1 MFHRTERLLLRPGWL
16 EDAAE
21 VTMRIADEAI
31 VRNLARAPWPYR
43 EEHARE
49 WLAAPKQDKLPNF
62 LVTLPGAGGARII
75 GSCGMHVENGEVEIG
90 YWIARDWWG
99 QGFATESTRALLS
112 IARALGH
119 RRIGGCHAV
128 DNAASGRVLRK
139 VGFKSTGKLRQMHS
153 LGRGTM
159 VAAAEFAIELDGS
172 AGDDGPSVMPKA
184 A

>member
-16 EDAAE
+16 EDTAE
-21 VTMRIADEAI
+21 VTVRIADEAI

-43 EEHARE
+43 EEHARD
-49 WLAAPKQDKLPNF
+49 WLATPRQPRLPNF
-62 LVTLPGAGGARII
+62 LVTLPTATGAPII

-99 QGFATESTRALLS
+99 QGYATEATRALLS

-119 RRIGGCHAV
+119 GRVGACHAV
-128 DNAASGRVLRK
+128 DNIGSGQVLRK
-139 VGFKSTGKLRQMHS
+139 VGFKPTGHLRQMHS
-153 LGRGTM
+153 LGRGAT
-159 VAAAEFAIELDGS
+159 VAAKEFAIRLDGS
-172 AGDDGPSVMPKA
+172 AGDDGPSMMPQA